1 MPNLRT
7 RSKRHVSVSAH
18 VIRTRELPPAEQ
30 GYDVKSKKDLEAFH
44 ATKGKM
50 PMKAELDDL
59 LARAKAHMREMN
71 VYLPL
76 SADGL
81 VNQRIGA
88 RRGI

>member
-1 MPNLRT
+1 MNTRT

-18 VIRTRELPPAEQ
+18 VIRTRELPPSEQ
-30 GYDVKSKKDLEAFH
+30 GYDVNNKHDLEALH
-44 ATKGKM
+44 ATKGKK

-88 RRGI
+88 RRGM

>member
-1 MPNLRT
+1 MNTRT
-7 RSKRHVSVSAH
+7 RSKRHVSVTAH

-30 GYDVKSKKDLEAFH
+30 GYDVNNKHDMEALY
-44 ATKGKM
+44 ATKGKK
-50 PMKAELDDL
+50 PTKAELDDL

-81 VNQRIGA
+81 VGQLVGK
-88 RRGI
+88 RRWM

>member
-7 RSKRHVSVSAH
+7 RSKRHISVTAH

-30 GYDVKSKKDLEAFH
+30 GYDVNNKHDMEALH
-44 ATKGKM
+44 ATNVKKLT
-50 PMKAELDDL
+50 KVELADL
-59 LARAKAHMREMN
+59 IARAKAHMKDMN

-81 VNQRIGA
+81 VGQLVGK
-88 RRGI
+88 RRWM

>member
-1 MPNLRT
+1 MNTRT
-7 RSKRHVSVSAH
+7 RSKRHVSVTAH
-18 VIRTRELPPAEQ
+18 AIRTRELPPAEQ

-44 ATKGKM
+44 VTKGKI
-50 PMKAELDDL
+50 PTKAELDDL
-59 LARAKAHMREMN
+59 LVRATAHMREMN

-81 VNQRIGA
+81 VNQQIGA

>member
-1 MPNLRT
+1 MNTRT

-30 GYDVKSKKDLEAFH
+30 GYDVNNKHDMEALH
-44 ATKGKM
+44 ATNVKKLT
-50 PMKAELDDL
+50 KVELADL
-59 LARAKAHMREMN
+59 IARAKAHMKDMN

-81 VNQRIGA
+81 VGQLVGK
-88 RRGI
+88 RRWM

>member
-1 MPNLRT
+1 MNTCT

-81 VNQRIGA
+81 VGQLVGK
-88 RRGI
+88 RRWM

>member
-1 MPNLRT
+1 MNTRT

-18 VIRTRELPPAEQ
+18 VIRTRELPPSEQ

-81 VNQRIGA
+81 VGQLVGK
-88 RRGI
+88 RRWM

>member
-1 MPNLRT
+1 MNTRT

-18 VIRTRELPPAEQ
+18 VIRTRELPPSEQ
-30 GYDVKSKKDLEAFH
+30 GYDVNNKHDMEALH
-44 ATKGKM
+44 ATNVKKLT
-50 PMKAELDDL
+50 KVELADL
-59 LARAKAHMREMN
+59 IARAKAHMKDMN

>member
-1 MPNLRT
+1 MNTRT

-18 VIRTRELPPAEQ
+18 VIRTRELPPSEQ
-30 GYDVKSKKDLEAFH
+30 GYDVNNKHDMEALH
-44 ATKGKM
+44 ATKGKK
-50 PMKAELDDL
+50 PTKAELDDL
-59 LARAKAHMREMN
+59 VARAKVHMREMN

-88 RRGI
+88 RRGM